1 VIGDAPQPGETPR
14 TEGDPWSFADPD
26 PAWWRGE
33 TDRGAADASTGRTRH
48 PRRRAPQHPAASGST
63 GTLLPPDTTTEL
75 TGEAAE
81 AHAAAVRDVADR
93 LAAPPAEPTAPPA
106 EPTAP
111 EAESAVKA
119 TSPQAGAVVESA
131 APQTESA
138 RPQAEVTAPT
148 AEPPTEAAALP
159 PAVESRAVERDHD
172 RPDPHRYDP
181 LRPPAGYVSRLAPA
195 PAEQEP
201 TAPETPATP
210 ETPEFKAEPDVMVL
224 PEPDARNRP
233 TVALDPGTPR
243 IFEAPTVE
251 PPGPLPHI
259 AALPTVRP
267 RGDHSGTRHTEP
279 LPPLTGQPGVDSRL
293 EKLENSPFWQD
304 GHEEALLAPRP
315 DRPGHTGPRSHRIRR
330 PPGRRPLSAHVTMVT
345 LGLVA
350 AFFAWVSAEPFWLA
364 AGHGDSGYATVAR
377 CTGDGLSQRCHG
389 RFSEGEGRYTIARV
403 TLLGVEASNRAPGTM
418 VPARM
423 VSPDSRQAYLG
434 DTGWLVQL
442 RWLLGFALVLVCGYG
457 IAGATGAR
465 RMPHPRV
472 RRAAI
477 LVSLAG
483 PVALLAGFLIATY

>member
-1 VIGDAPQPGETPR
+1 MIGDAPQPGETPR

-48 PRRRAPQHPAASGST
+48 PRRRAPQHPAAGGST
-63 GTLLPPDTTTEL
+63 GTLLPPDTATEL

-81 AHAAAVRDVADR
+81 AHAAAVRDVTGR
-93 LAAPPAEPTAPPA
+93 LAEPEAEPAEPAEPAVPAAPEAELSAPEAELTAPPA
-106 EPTAP
+106 AEPD
-111 EAESAVKA
+111 AV
-119 TSPQAGAVVESA
+119 T
-131 APQTESA
+131 
-138 RPQAEVTAPT
+138 VTADPQ
-148 AEPPTEAAALP
+148 
-159 PAVESRAVERDHD
+159 PAVASRAVERDHD

-181 LRPPAGYVSRLAPA
+181 LRPPAGYVSRLAPT
-195 PAEQEP
+195 EQEEP
-201 TAPETPATP
+201 KE
-210 ETPEFKAEPDVMVL
+210 ELKAEPDVMVL

-233 TVALDPGTPR
+233 TVALNPGPPR
-243 IFEAPTVE
+243 IFEAPTVD
-251 PPGPLPHI
+251 PPGAVPHI

-267 RGDHSGTRHTEP
+267 RSDHSGTRHTEP

-315 DRPGHTGPRSHRIRR
+315 DRPGHSGPRSHRIRR

-345 LGLVA
+345 LGLIA

-364 AGHGDSGYATVAR
+364 AGHGDNGYATVAR

-403 TLLGVEASNRAPGTM
+403 TLLGVDASTRAPGTM